1 MTFNAYI
8 IIPLVAWLLAQW
20 IKFSI
25 QAFKGDIN
33 FRYLYAS
40 GGMPSVHSAVV
51 TSLFATTWLMAGS
64 ASPLFGIT
72 GVFAAVVIYDS
83 LGVRRSTGEQAVVLN
98 AIVTSLEDQKIGFN
112 SDVTKVREVLG
123 HKPKEVFWGI
133 VLGSIVA
140 IMGNLDR
147 LSKQIAFL
155 GAVPKGAELYAYTV
169 LLILALVVTLGMLVT
184 YAKRWKKAES
194 QSSRLLA
201 WLTVAVIIVGL
212 FISLAQYENVALIG
226 ARWVLY
232 VVLGFV
238 AVMMT
243 YVVKAVISLPA
254 AKADVVATDRK
265 SRWLEKDKKKRK
277 K

>member
-64 ASPLFGIT
+64 SSPLFGIT

-98 AIVTSLEDQKIGFN
+98 AIVDSLEDQKIGFN
-112 SDVTKVREVLG
+112 SNVTKVREVLG

-147 LSKQIAFL
+147 LSKQFAFL
-155 GAVPKGAELYAYTV
+155 GAVPKGIELYAYTA
-169 LLILALVVTLGMLVT
+169 ILVISLVATLVMLVT
-184 YAKRWKKAES
+184 FAKRWKKAES

-201 WLTVAVIIVGL
+201 WLTVAVIVVGL
-212 FISLAQYENVALIG
+212 FTALAMYENVALIG

-232 VVLGFV
+232 VVLGFL
-238 AVMMT
+238 AVMMS
-243 YVVKAVISLPA
+243 YVVKAVMSLPA
-254 AKADVVATDRK
+254 AKAEVVATDRK